1 MEQKHGQ
8 EGHAEPSREGG
19 EALGM
24 MRSVQPGMQRP
35 RDSHLHG
42 SCVAE
47 AEKEEN
53 MAGS

>member
-8 EGHAEPSREGG
+8 EGHAKPSREGG

-24 MRSVQPGMQRP
+24 MRSVQPGMQR
-35 RDSHLHG
+35 RRGSHLRR

-47 AEKEEN
+47 AEREE
-53 MAGS
+53 GKQ